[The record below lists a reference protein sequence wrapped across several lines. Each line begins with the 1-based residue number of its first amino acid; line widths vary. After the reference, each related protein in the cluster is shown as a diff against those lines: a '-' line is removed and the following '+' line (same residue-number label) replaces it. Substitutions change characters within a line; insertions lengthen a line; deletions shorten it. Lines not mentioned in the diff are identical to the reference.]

1 MDNFVCACSI
11 AFVYSFGVTECGCS
25 WKGEYNTFSPHAAIC
40 MLFMK
45 IKIVRGLANNEI
57 IRTVEFI
64 TTLCK
69 LLLSSIIIWLLIV
82 VQGHIVLHI

>member
-1 MDNFVCACSI
+1 MCLFDCFCLFLWGDRMWMFLERRI
-11 AFVYSFGVTECGCS
+11 QH
-25 WKGEYNTFSPHAAIC
+25 FSPHAAIC